1 MIKYYLP
8 LCVGKYMNWQK
19 QLRILENNKQWDYA
33 IALMQ
38 DVIKNN
44 ADNMD
49 AYIFMNYLF

>member
-1 MIKYYLP
+1 
-8 LCVGKYMNWQK
+8 MNWQK